1 MKKKLLDWF
10 IFVLALVL
18 TGVCMYAVLQKYGN
32 VGCWFIFA
40 YAAGFPV
47 SSLLHE
53 LGHMLFGACVK
64 LRAVPKF
71 RLFGPSSCK
80 IKPYTDENLKCKLI
94 VTTCGGLALNFIFII
109 LGIITLC
116 VPAMPVWLSA
126 LMPASFYL
134 FALNALPL
142 QFESGKTDGLVLLE
156 LIKNDDTAK
165 VLLAVM
171 TVQAQVLKGK
181 PIEDVDEDLLFSV
194 PQIAE
199 DDQAFIALTELRYE
213 YYEAKGEELLAQK
226 YKLRFEELKE
236 EYL

>member
-10 IFVLALVL
+10 IFVLALAL
-18 TGVCMYAVLQKYGN
+18 TGWYMYAVLQEYGT
-32 VGCWFIFA
+32 VGCWFILA
-40 YAAGFPV
+40 YAAGFPL

-53 LGHMLFGACVK
+53 LGHMLFGSFVK
-64 LRAVPKF
+64 LLAIPKL
-71 RLFGPSSCK
+71 RVFGSSSCR
-80 IKPYTDENLKCKLI
+80 IKPYTDKNLKGKLI
-94 VTTCGGLALNFIFII
+94 ATTCGGLAVNLIFII
-109 LGIITLC
+109 VGIVTLC
-116 VPAMPVWLSA
+116 VPAMPVWLSV

-134 FALNALPL
+134 FVLNVLPL
-142 QFESGKTDGLVLLE
+142 HFESGKTDGLVLLE

-165 VLLAVM
+165 VLLSVL

-181 PIEDVDEDLLFSV
+181 PIQEVDEALLFNV

-213 YYEAKGEELLAQK
+213 YYEAKGEETLARK
-226 YKLRFEELKE
+226 YKLRFEQLKE